1 MQSQIRAVVLFI
13 LSTLAVISCSTS
25 AITTPTICDP
35 AVLEQMPSHIR
46 KVCVALENSNQ
57 LSTALNAYI
66 RNEASC
72 KFFFQIFI

>member
-1 MQSQIRAVVLFI
+1 MQSQIRAVILFI
-13 LSTLAVISCSTS
+13 LSTLAVINCSTS

-72 KFFFQIFI
+72 KFD